1 MINAAEFYKWLK
13 IFGVGTGGGGGGT
26 IAAVYAET
34 NFQNNSTLTP
44 IAAIGTPVQVAAT
57 YNSGELFGFSQ
68 VGGVLTFL
76 DTPGRTMRVEA
87 SLTTTLNLNTASL
100 SFFIYKNGAPVAKS
114 TMSPTL
120 DGFTPSPKSVSISCL
135 LEINTN
141 DEIEIYVQNNTNTDD
156 VLIQDLN
163 MQITSIGGISGTATG
178 VLNLGTV
185 TLSKGFGSYTQ
196 GVFSPVYDQIAG
208 TNVIPANS
216 FEIGQT
222 IEIDCLCNI
231 SSQLTT
237 IPNVQGQFS
246 VNFGSTVINRVSEII
261 TFSTITQK
269 AAWLRAKI
277 TRGFSGDL
285 LVGVYGGYI
294 DESNNEKALYYNDFN
309 TAYAYNPALDQTL
322 SLNWQLLAGDATN
335 QLYPNIQSLNFV
347 KYT

>member
-26 IAAVYAET
+26 IEAVYAET
-34 NFQNNSTLTP
+34 NFQSNGTLTP
-44 IAAIGTPVQVAAT
+44 IAAVSTPVQVAAT
-57 YNSGELFGFSQ
+57 YASGELFGFSQ

-76 DTPGRTMRVEA
+76 DEPGRTMRVEA

-114 TMSPTL
+114 TMTPTL

-141 DEIEIYVQNNTNTDD
+141 DQIAIYVQNNTNTED

-163 MQITSIGGISGTATG
+163 MQITSIGGIGGTATG

-185 TLSKGFGSYTQ
+185 ILSQGFGGYLP
-196 GVFSPVYDQIAG
+196 GVFQPVYTQIAG
-208 TNVIPANS
+208 TNVIPAGS

-231 SSQLTT
+231 TAQLNTL
-237 IPNVQGQFS
+237 PNVQGQFS
-246 VNFGSTVINRVSEII
+246 VNFGSTTINRISKVI
-261 TFSTITQK
+261 TFSAIEQK
-269 AAWLRAKI
+269 AAWLKAKI
-277 TRGFSGDL
+277 TRGQSGDL
-285 LVGVYGGYI
+285 LVGVYGNYI
-294 DESNNEKALYYNDFN
+294 DQSNNEQALYENDSN
-309 TAYAYNPALDQTL
+309 GSYAYNPALDQTL
-322 SLNWQLLAGDATN
+322 SLNWRIITGDASN
-335 QLYPNIQSLNFV
+335 QLFPNIQSLNFV

>member
-26 IAAVYAET
+26 IEAVYAET
-34 NFQNNSTLTP
+34 NFQNNGTLTP

-68 VGGVLTFL
+68 NNGVLTFL
-76 DTPGRTMRVEA
+76 DAPGRTMRVEA

-141 DEIEIYVQNNTNTDD
+141 DEIAIYVQNNTNTDD

-163 MQITSIGGISGTATG
+163 MQITSIGGIGGTATG

-185 TLSKGFGSYTQ
+185 IESPGFGDYTPGVVQPVYTQ
-196 GVFSPVYDQIAG
+196 ISG
-208 TNVIPANS
+208 TNVIPAGS
-216 FEIGQT
+216 FQIGEIV
-222 IEIDCLCNI
+222 EIDCITNI
-231 SSQLTT
+231 TAQLASL
-237 IPNVQGQFS
+237 PNVQGQFS
-246 VNFGSTVINRVSEII
+246 VNFGSSAINRLSEII
-261 TFSTITQK
+261 TFNATAQK
-269 AAWLRAKI
+269 SCWLRAKI
-277 TRGFSGDL
+277 TRTANGDL
-285 LVGVYGGYI
+285 FCGVFGEYVDNLNNLNTLYG
-294 DESNNEKALYYNDFN
+294 NNTNV
-309 TAYAYNPALDQTL
+309 AYSYNPALDYTL
-322 SLNWQLLAGDATN
+322 SLNWRVITGDSN
-335 QLYPNIQSLNFV
+335 NLIFPQIQSLNFV